1 MVNPAAGPDTARTI
15 IHSCR
20 YDMSDRIHQ
29 LLQERAAQQP
39 DAVFLYE
46 EGGAT
51 LHYGQMWRR
60 VEQARDWLAALG
72 VRPGDRVAVVGE
84 NCPEMIQALFACS
97 LLGAWPV
104 GLNARLSGREVDAIT
119 RHAEPAL
126 TLYTS
131 RVSPAA
137 AAHAQAAGAR
147 EADAAV
153 WGPGNQ
159 YALAAS
165 RPAAE
170 TGALADQVATLIY
183 TSGTTGA
190 PKGVMVPHRGLLHF
204 ARISAASRRLGPD
217 DIGYAALPMSH
228 IFGIATVLMATI
240 YGGASLVLR
249 SRYDPQDVL
258 RALQS
263 PGVSILQGVPT
274 MFTRLLAAAPAQ
286 PARAPRLRYVYTGGA
301 ALDPTLKRQT
311 EDYFGLPLHHGYGI
325 TEYAGSLFITDIDT
339 PRTDCATGRAV
350 EGVELRLGA
359 PDAGPPR
366 PGERGDILVRGPG
379 VMLGYYRNP
388 EQTAQALLPGGW
400 LNTGDIGYIDEQGAL
415 FIAGRSKD
423 LIIRSG
429 FNVYP
434 AEVEAVINAF
444 PGVRLSAVVGRLE
457 ADQNEEVVAFIEAHP
472 GAQVDAEALM
482 AHLRGQLAPYKRPA
496 RIVPIDTLPT
506 TVSGKILKQPLRER
520 LA

>member
-1 MVNPAAGPDTARTI
+1 MPE
-15 IHSCR
+15 
-20 YDMSDRIHQ
+20 RIHQ
-29 LLQERAAQQP
+29 LLQQRAASQP

-51 LHYGQMWRR
+51 LGYGQMWHR
-60 VEQARDWLAALG
+60 VEQARDWLAAQG

-84 NCPEMIQALFACS
+84 NCAEMVQALFACS

-104 GLNARLSGREVDAIT
+104 GLNARLSPREVAVILA
-119 RHAEPAL
+119 HAEPAL

-131 RVSPAA
+131 RISPAA

-147 EADAAV
+147 PADA
-153 WGPGNQ
+153 GPWDAGNH
-159 YALAAS
+159 YAAATQP
-165 RPAAE
+165 PAPE
-170 TGALADQVATLIY
+170 TGDLAGQVATLIY

-204 ARISAASRRLGPD
+204 ARISAASRRLVPA
-217 DIGYAALPMSH
+217 DIGYAALPLSH
-228 IFGIATVLMATI
+228 IFGIATVLMATVHA
-240 YGGASLVLR
+240 GASLVLR

-263 PGVSILQGVPT
+263 PGLSILQGVPT
-274 MFTRLLAAAPAQ
+274 MFTRLLAAMPAQ
-286 PARAPRLRYVYTGGA
+286 APPAPRLRYVYTGGA
-301 ALDPTLKRQT
+301 ALDPTLKR
-311 EDYFGLPLHHGYGI
+311 EVERAFGQPLHHGYGI
-325 TEYAGSLFITDIDT
+325 TEYAGSLFITDIDA
-339 PRTDCATGRAV
+339 PRGDCATGHAV
-350 EGVELRLGA
+350 EGVELRLGS

-400 LNTGDIGYIDEQGAL
+400 LNTGDIGYVDEQGAL
-415 FIAGRSKD
+415 YIAGRSKD

-457 ADQNEEVVAFIEAHP
+457 ADRNEEVVAFIEAQP
-472 GAQVDAEALM
+472 GAAVDIDALM
-482 AHLRGQLAPYKRPA
+482 THLRGQLAPYKRPA
-496 RIVPIDTLPT
+496 RIVPIDALPT

-520 LA
+520 LG